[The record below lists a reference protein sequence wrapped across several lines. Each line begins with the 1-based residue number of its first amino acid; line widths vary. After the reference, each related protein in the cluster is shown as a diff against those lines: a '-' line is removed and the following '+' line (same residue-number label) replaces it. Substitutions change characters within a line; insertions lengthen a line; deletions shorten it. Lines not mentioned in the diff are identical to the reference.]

1 WNGKDA
7 SSWQTEL
14 MAQGMSPEAAARA
27 AHHRACPGGRPSTFI
42 WMERLSAYHL
52 GALLALYEHRTV
64 VEGWLY
70 GINPFD
76 QWGVELGKTL
86 ATKIENALLSQNAQ
100 GLSPETA
107 ASLDYLRTHSN

>member
-1 WNGKDA
+1 
-7 SSWQTEL
+7 
-14 MAQGMSPEAAARA
+14 MRA

-42 WMERLSAYHL
+42 WMERLTPYHL
-52 GALLALYEHRTV
+52 GSLLALYEHRTV

-86 ATKIENALLSQNAQ
+86 ASKIEHALLAQNAQ
-100 GLSPETA
+100 GMSAETA
-107 ASLDYLRTHSN
+107 ASLHYLREQHA